1 MNSINFGAVDTRA
14 PERAVMNALAM
25 HRAGV
30 QDSQNALTFQNQQE
44 DRGIRNALAQQN
56 MQLKQQEHS
65 MQMIPKIAQLL
76 YADPSDSTIDSL
88 AQVYSQATGQDVSQF
103 AAQLKQ
109 MPPEQRKQVA
119 LSMGQKYDPKFQ
131 AFNLGDRY
139 QGGMVGPDG
148 IVPVGQTLPIANQ
161 EQKQSPPSGYQWAP
175 NGAGM
180 MPIPGG
186 PYDQTVNPKRK
197 EAPVGYRY
205 TDNGDL
211 EAIPGGPADAKTRAL
226 DEKTMSGMDDLDVTM
241 ATLRDAYNRLESG
254 GGITSTEKSS
264 VENIGATIA
273 SSGPGQFIGGMV
285 GTDNQSARNE
295 IEMARPGLLAAIMK
309 ATGMSAKQLDS
320 NAELKLWLSTA
331 TDPKKDIQ
339 ANRKALDNIER
350 KYIKRGW
357 QREKT
362 MPSPSSGPP
371 AGAAFGGKNPETGQ
385 MEYFDAK
392 GNKL

>member
-1 MNSINFGAVDTRA
+1 MGPNFNLLDTQA
-14 PERAVMNALAM
+14 PERISRNVLALQA
-25 HRAGV
+25 
-30 QDSQNALTFQNQQE
+30 QNEQQQMQRMRLQGDQE
-44 DRGIRNALAQQN
+44 DRQMRNVLAQQGL
-56 MQLKQQEHS
+56 QQRQQEHS

-76 YADPSDSTIDSL
+76 YADPSDNTIDAL
-88 AQVYSQATGQDVSQF
+88 AQVYSEATGQDVSQF

-148 IVPVGQTLPIANQ
+148 IVTVGQALPIARE
-161 EQKQSPPSGYQWAP
+161 EQRQSPPSGYQWAAD
-175 NGAGM
+175 GATM
-180 MPIPGG
+180 QPIPGG
-186 PYDQTVNPKRK
+186 PYDQTVTPKRK
-197 EAPVGYRY
+197 EAPAGYRY
-205 TDNGDL
+205 TETGDL

-226 DEKTMSGMDDLDVTM
+226 DEKTAAGMDDLDITM
-241 ATLRDAYNRLESG
+241 GALRDAYNRLESG
-254 GGITSTEKSS
+254 GGITSIEKGPIENAGASISSSS
-264 VENIGATIA
+264 V
-273 SSGPGQFIGGMV
+273 GQAAGKLF
-285 GTDNQSARNE
+285 GTKNQSARNE
-295 IEMARPGLLAAIMK
+295 IAMARPTLLSALMR
-309 ATGMSAKQLDS
+309 ATGMSARSIDS
-320 NAELKLWLSTA
+320 NAELKLWMTTA
-331 TDPKKDIQ
+331 TDPELDVE

-357 QREKT
+357 QREKS
-362 MPSPSSGPP
+362 MPPASGGPP

>member
-1 MNSINFGAVDTRA
+1 MQPNFNLLDTQA
-14 PERAVMNALAM
+14 PERISRNVLAIQAQNENQQMNRLKM
-25 HRAGV
+25 
-30 QDSQNALTFQNQQE
+30 QNEQE
-44 DRGIRNALAQQN
+44 DRQMRNVLAQQGL
-56 MQLKQQEHS
+56 QQRQQEHGA
-65 MQMIPKIAQLL
+65 QMIPKIAQLL
-76 YADPSDSTIDSL
+76 YADPSDTTIDAL

-139 QGGMVGPDG
+139 QGGMVGSDG
-148 IVPVGQTLPIANQ
+148 IVPVGQALPIARE
-161 EQKQSPPSGYQWAP
+161 EQRQSPPSGYQWASD
-175 NGAGM
+175 GATM
-180 MPIPGG
+180 QPIPGG

-197 EAPVGYRY
+197 EAPAGYRY
-205 TDNGDL
+205 TESGDL

-226 DEKTMSGMDDLDVTM
+226 DEKTMSGMDDLDITM

-254 GGITSTEKSS
+254 GGITSTEKGP

-273 SSGPGQFIGGMV
+273 SSGAGQFVGGMV

-339 ANRKALDNIER
+339 ANRKALENIER

-357 QREKT
+357 QREKSIPT
-362 MPSPSSGPP
+362 ASSGPP